1 MDQDRAVGLDQQEPG
16 GKGKM
21 GFEPANVINR
31 ASGYDKSHAV
41 QTTVWRGKC
50 PPWMVLRTGF
60 CHGGTSRPGEGR
72 RELARA
78 GLGQNGGMP
87 RSNRPRR
94 PVSGKAGAGSG
105 RAGGKKGSADVPE
118 LDLERA
124 RAGIARRESA
134 PDGEWMV
141 RTMTAKNAEKTYI
154 CPECSTAV
162 LPGVAHLVVWKD
174 DHLFGAAA
182 GLAERRH
189 WHTNCWKTRSY
200 RYR

>member
-1 MDQDRAVGLDQQEPG
+1 M
-16 GKGKM
+16 
-21 GFEPANVINR
+21 
-31 ASGYDKSHAV
+31 
-41 QTTVWRGKC
+41 
-50 PPWMVLRTGF
+50 
-60 CHGGTSRPGEGR
+60 TSRTPYT
-72 RELARA
+72 LP

-94 PVSGKAGAGSG
+94 PATGKGAAARRGPAGKAAGRTG
-105 RAGGKKGSADVPE
+105 NGDVPE

-141 RTMTAKNAEKTYI
+141 RTMTARNAEKTYV
-154 CPECSTAV
+154 CPGCSTTV
-162 LPGVAHLVVWKD
+162 PPGIAHLVVWKD

-189 WHTNCWKTRSY
+189 WHTNCWISRSY

>member
-1 MDQDRAVGLDQQEPG
+1 MTSRTPYRLSRGPG
-16 GKGKM
+16 G
-21 GFEPANVINR
+21 P
-31 ASGYDKSHAV
+31 
-41 QTTVWRGKC
+41 C
-50 PPWMVLRTGF
+50 PTADGLV
-60 CHGGTSRPGEGR
+60 GR
-72 RELARA
+72 RGTCGAAWA
-78 GLGQNGGMP
+78 GDPLGQNGYMP

-94 PVSGKAGAGSG
+94 PASGKGPVSGRGAG
-105 RAGGKKGSADVPE
+105 RKGNADVPE

-189 WHTNCWKTRSY
+189 WHTNCWMTRSY

>member
-1 MDQDRAVGLDQQEPG
+1 
-16 GKGKM
+16 M
-21 GFEPANVINR
+21 GFEPANVING
-31 ASGYDKSHAV
+31 AISYDKTHAL
-41 QTTVWRGKC
+41 QTIAWPGRAVPTAGRPAAVNVRGAGD
-50 PPWMVLRTGF
+50 TGGKVGA
-60 CHGGTSRPGEGR
+60 GGQW
-72 RELARA
+72 A
-78 GLGQNGGMP
+78 GPAAVLGQNGYMP

-94 PVSGKAGAGSG
+94 PVSGRGPVAG
-105 RAGGKKGSADVPE
+105 KGAARKRNGDVPE

-134 PDGEWMV
+134 PDGEWMI

-189 WHTNCWKTRSY
+189 WHTNCWMTRSY

>member
-1 MDQDRAVGLDQQEPG
+1 MERDGRVG
-16 GKGKM
+16 
-21 GFEPANVINR
+21 
-31 ASGYDKSHAV
+31 
-41 QTTVWRGKC
+41 
-50 PPWMVLRTGF
+50 
-60 CHGGTSRPGEGR
+60 
-72 RELARA
+72 
-78 GLGQNGGMP
+78 GLGQNGYMP
-87 RSNRPRR
+87 CSNRPRR
-94 PVSGKAGAGSG
+94 PVSGKGSASG
-105 RAGGKKGSADVPE
+105 RGTGGKRSGEVPE

-141 RTMTAKNAEKTYI
+141 RTMTARNAEKTYI

-189 WHTNCWKTRSY
+189 WHTNCWMTRSY